1 MTRAPSEPLNA
12 ARYEPIMKNQ
22 RLLILSMLILY
33 IFSPTIFAWVINPEG
48 AWYRPFIIWGLLI
61 AAAFAVQMKRQ
72 QK

>member
-1 MTRAPSEPLNA
+1 
-12 ARYEPIMKNQ
+12 MKNQ